1 MAGASGILAE
11 ESGFGLGASSGS
23 LAMGPKGLA
32 EESGLSLGA
41 AIFSGTGLASD
52 GLAGASGILA
62 EESGLSLG
70 AAIFSW
76 AGPGPTSDASLP
88 DASGAARAPDASLG
102 STCTHSTPGVSAAG
116 GSLPPGV
123 GSAAAPASKTG
134 DCSGVG
140 DAGGASPTPLPPAS
154 CRVSCPDAAAPA
166 AGASFTLPPP
176 AVRSRFLSLSLY
188 AGSRSSRSA
197 SYAGS
202 RSSRSMPLFRSRL
215 LERSGEF
222 RALLISAAAAT
233 PATPQN
239 ATIISCI

>member
-1 MAGASGILAE
+1 M
-11 ESGFGLGASSGS
+11 
-23 LAMGPKGLA
+23 
-32 EESGLSLGA
+32 
-41 AIFSGTGLASD
+41 
-52 GLAGASGILA
+52 A

-140 DAGGASPTPLPPAS
+140 DAGGASPTPLPAAAS
-154 CRVSCPDAAAPA
+154 RRISGRDSAAPA
-166 AGASFTLPPP
+166 AGASFALPPP
-176 AVRSRFLSLSLY
+176 AVRPRLLSLSLY